1 MILFYAERIK
11 KIIGIYMQN
20 SFSDNIE
27 IKRKEEFVSQL
38 FLKLVN
44 IIKTLRSPEGCPW
57 DREQTLYSL
66 KNHFIEEAYEL
77 VDALDNRD
85 IDNIKEELGDLLL
98 HIVIHSIIAEED
110 GYFTINE
117 VIQEISEKLV
127 RRHPHVFADTKV
139 KNTDEVMKNWEAI
152 KSDEGKKKKSVLDG
166 IPKGLPSIQQSYK
179 MQKRVSKKGFDW
191 NTTEDCMNKVD
202 EEYNELKEAVN
213 TGNKEE
219 IQHELGDVLFAV
231 INLSRFLNVDPDE
244 ALRNVNKRFTNRF
257 MHIEKKLEEKGQSLE
272 NTPLE
277 EMEAFW
283 QEAKKEK

>member
-1 MILFYAERIK
+1 MCKNKSHIK
-11 KIIGIYMQN
+11 NNIKTQINEYNTISKSFCELIKII
-20 SFSDNIE
+20 
-27 IKRKEEFVSQL
+27 R
-38 FLKLVN
+38 
-44 IIKTLRSPEGCPW
+44 TLRSPEGCPW

>member
-1 MILFYAERIK
+1 MRVTVMCKNKSHIK
-11 KIIGIYMQN
+11 NNIKTQINEYNTISKSFCELIKII
-20 SFSDNIE
+20 
-27 IKRKEEFVSQL
+27 R
-38 FLKLVN
+38 
-44 IIKTLRSPEGCPW
+44 TLRSPEGCPW